1 MAKMHAGQTAVHDHV
16 DDARQR
22 DELVDGD
29 DQRQQGKGHHG
40 PADAAHAGDETAQ
53 DPGEEN
59 KKVRSFGHNLPSC
72 GRCPAAGLSG
82 AAASRMIWIAAPA

>member
-1 MAKMHAGQTAVHDHV
+1 MQAGQTDVHDHV
-16 DDARQR
+16 DDAGQG

-72 GRCPAAGLSG
+72 GRCPAAGLPG